1 MKNNSL
7 MFLLAIS
14 IGFVACSKATD
25 QNTASVG
32 ITVQLKSSSTPVTNA
47 QIVVSNAMD
56 SLYNF
61 ERHHEDG
68 TYNTC
73 TSHMQHQSMVNG
85 NTATFNNMMSDTNY
99 FACFTRIGNCNYYGT
114 VSPTMQN
121 GMHQNLT
128 MMLDSCDASVIIKC
142 RINGT
147 TTYLQ
152 DVDVVF
158 STTDVGMTGHH
169 GQHNEGGNHNGGY
182 CMYDGNSNTNGMSQY
197 LNLVP
202 GYYYYDCSYGM
213 MLGGH
218 YGGHGKIEVKPGTH
232 QEVIVDLKQ

>member
-1 MKNNSL
+1 MKNISI
-7 MFLLAIS
+7 LLLIAIS
-14 IGFVACSKATD
+14 IGFGACSKTNDVSDAT
-25 QNTASVG
+25 VG
-32 ITVQLKSSSTPVTNA
+32 VTVKLKNSSAPITNA
-47 QIVVSNAMD
+47 QIVLSGAMD

-73 TSHMQHQSMVNG
+73 TAHNQHQNMMNG
-85 NTATFNNMMSDTNY
+85 NTVTFNHMMTDTNY
-99 FACFTRIGNCNYYGT
+99 FACYTRIGNCNYYGT
-114 VSPTMQN
+114 SSLPVHT

-128 MMLDSCDASVIIKC
+128 MLLDSCDASVNIKC

-158 STTDVGMTGHH
+158 STTDISMSGYH
-169 GQHNEGGNHNGGY
+169 GQHHEGGKHNGGY
-182 CMYDGNSNTNGMSQY
+182 CMYDGNSNTNGMMQY
-197 LNLVP
+197 TNLVP

-213 MLGGH
+213 MMGKN
-218 YGGHGKIEVKPGTH
+218 YSGHGKIEVKPGTH
-232 QEVIVDLKQ
+232 HEIIVDLK